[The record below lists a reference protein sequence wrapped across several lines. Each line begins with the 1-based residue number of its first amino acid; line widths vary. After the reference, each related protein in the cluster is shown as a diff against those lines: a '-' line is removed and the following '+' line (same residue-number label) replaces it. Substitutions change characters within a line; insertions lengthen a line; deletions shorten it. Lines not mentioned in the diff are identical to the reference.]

1 MTTTTTAVIVRL
13 PSREPRNSQGLKS
26 HRCLREVPIPPFPLD
41 KIGVNAVRFP
51 SGVPIP
57 SVSDTMTDP
66 YAVTR
71 ISKEAQ
77 VEGLRFWP
85 QEKGTYPG
93 LVLLHEW
100 WGLTSQIKDLA
111 ARLACE
117 GYAVLLPNLY
127 IRQGGMVTV
136 NAEVAAALMSRMK
149 ESEMLQDVN
158 SCCEYLNTRDQV
170 KRNSHGVIG
179 FGMGG
184 SLAIRFACQRKRLR
198 AAVSFYGKMVMPPA
212 VLKDLACPLLY
223 HRAGADEWVTAEEVE
238 HLRQAAKDF
247 EKSVEIRTYDGAPHA
262 FCNETRKDAY
272 RPEAAKLAW
281 ESTVAFLSDRF
292 KADR

>member
-1 MTTTTTAVIVRL
+1 MTTHAPQFSL
-13 PSREPRNSQGLKS
+13 EQ
-26 HRCLREVPIPPFPLD
+26 
-41 KIGVNAVRFP
+41 IGTGASRFP
-51 SGVPIP
+51 SGVAIP
-57 SVSDTMTDP
+57 TNSDASVDP
-66 YAVTR
+66 YIRTR
-71 ISKEAQ
+71 MSKHVQ
-77 VEGLRFWP
+77 VECIQFWP

-136 NAEVAAALMSRMK
+136 NAEVAAALMARMK
-149 ESEMLQDVN
+149 ESELLQDIN

-170 KRNSHGVIG
+170 KRNIHGVIG

-198 AAVSFYGKMVMPPA
+198 AAVSFYGKMVVPPA
-212 VLKDLACPLLY
+212 ALKDLACPLLY
-223 HRAGADEWVTAEEVE
+223 HRAGADE
-238 HLRQAAKDF
+238 
-247 EKSVEIRTYDGAPHA
+247 
-262 FCNETRKDAY
+262 
-272 RPEAAKLAW
+272 
-281 ESTVAFLSDRF
+281 
-292 KADR
+292 